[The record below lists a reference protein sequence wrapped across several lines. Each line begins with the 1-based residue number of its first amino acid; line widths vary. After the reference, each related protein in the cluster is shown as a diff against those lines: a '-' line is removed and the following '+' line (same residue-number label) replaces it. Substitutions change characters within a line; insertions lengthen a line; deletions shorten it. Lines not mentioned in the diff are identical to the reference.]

1 MCIDSEDRL
10 FYSSQKDLTIDK
22 TTMLMKCSGDNQE
35 ILLQVIHLLEFD
47 IELSYYFACMWL
59 ITSFADKSLAISLK
73 WVAPNILS
81 RSTPLAQYS
90 LCMTFDSYQKKMK
103 FCKLELFQASLATF
117 QTLLL
122 EEIFVLQ
129 LGLSA
134 AVILNYVVCTRF
146 PCYVMIYVIAHA
158 DTSKK
163 ISITWVVEMQM
174 FSTKLLQYTC
184 HSNTALKI

>member
-1 MCIDSEDRL
+1 
-10 FYSSQKDLTIDK
+10 
-22 TTMLMKCSGDNQE
+22 
-35 ILLQVIHLLEFD
+35 
-47 IELSYYFACMWL
+47 
-59 ITSFADKSLAISLK
+59 
-73 WVAPNILS
+73 
-81 RSTPLAQYS
+81 
-90 LCMTFDSYQKKMK
+90 MK